1 MAAMG
6 LLSSQ
11 SKNGIAGFYSPIQW
25 EQEQKGEAESEA
37 EAAEAET
44 ETETLSS
51 AMKRIPQPRLPFRLL
66 FCSITRKKSIQ
77 KCFTMLF

>member
-1 MAAMG
+1 MG

-37 EAAEAET
+37 EAEAET
-44 ETETLSS
+44 ETVSS
-51 AMKRIPQPRLPFRLL
+51 AMKRIPQPRLPFRRL
-66 FCSITRKKSIQ
+66 FCSITRKKKSIE
-77 KCFTMLF
+77 KCFTRLL